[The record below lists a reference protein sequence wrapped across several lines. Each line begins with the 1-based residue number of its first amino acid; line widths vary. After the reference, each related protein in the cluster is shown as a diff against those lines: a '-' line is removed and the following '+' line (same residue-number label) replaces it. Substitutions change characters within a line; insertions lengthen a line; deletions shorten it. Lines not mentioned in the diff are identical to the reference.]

1 VTTGQ
6 RRRAPRG
13 TLSAEVIVAAAI
25 AVIDTDGLDA
35 LTTGRL
41 ADDLG
46 VRPMALY
53 TYFRDKDAIVRA
65 AGLALL
71 DRFAMPEDRE
81 SDVEMLREIIRAYF
95 QLLVDHPAL
104 LKLDAL
110 IEDINPAEA
119 RISEAIYGCLERLGL
134 DHRSAVGFKATLL
147 RLAMG
152 SALVYPSRQAWDDNP
167 AHWDRIRRQMAALD
181 PDTHATMHELSQD
194 YPAFSQREVFEFGLD
209 TLLRAVG
216 D

>member
-1 VTTGQ
+1 LTSAQ

-13 TLSAEVIVAAAI
+13 SLNADVIVAAAI

-41 ADDLG
+41 AEDLG

-65 AGLALL
+65 AGLTLL
-71 DRFAMPEDRE
+71 DRYEMPEPQAE
-81 SDVEMLREIIRAYF
+81 DVETLREIVRAYF

-147 RLAMG
+147 RFAMG
-152 SALVYPSRQAWDDNP
+152 SALVYPSRHAWDDDT

-181 PDTHATMHELSQD
+181 PDTHSSMRELSQD
-194 YPAFSQREVFEFGLD
+194 YPAFTQREVFEFGLD
-209 TLLRAVG
+209 TLLRSVSG
-216 D
+216 